1 MATCTCVWGM
11 AIREV
16 AYGKEGTWTT
26 NGKVE
31 ENGVMTKGT
40 EALELTNFS
49 RCDFYIGND
58 Y

>member
-1 MATCTCVWGM
+1 M

-31 ENGVMTKGT
+31 ENGVMAKGT